1 MGSVICQ
8 LSVSLDGFVAGPDQT
23 AQDPLG
29 TNGERLHDWAFAG
42 ADGPAVDADVA
53 SRHGE
58 GVGAYIMGRNMFA
71 GPGDGDWDAGW
82 RGWWGEDPPYHVP
95 VFVLTHHPRADLP
108 MDGGTVFHF
117 VSDGIEPALSRAK
130 EAAGDANV
138 QISGGA
144 ATAREYLEAGLVD
157 QLYLHVAPIV
167 LGSGERLW
175 DGLAGLRL
183 EPFEVVPSPA
193 VTHIRYRVLSS

>member
-23 AQDPLG
+23 PEDPLG

-53 SRHGE
+53 ARHGE

-71 GPGDGDWDAGW
+71 GPGADDWDAAW

-117 VSDGIEPALSRAK
+117 VTDGIKSALTRAR

-144 ATAREYLEAGLVD
+144 ATSRAYLKAGLVD

-175 DGLAGLRL
+175 DGLEGLRF

-193 VTHIRYRVLSS
+193 VTHIRYRVLAP